1 MERQQ
6 NLNEIKHFHDSI
18 AGTYDAYKKQ
28 LEDVRTQ
35 LEEYIAQV
43 TQEIQDNIEERKK
56 NEAALI
62 EHMSAVLTN
71 LQEII
76 GCVIPELG
84 VHNFK

>member
-1 MERQQ
+1 MT
-6 NLNEIKHFHDSI
+6 K
-18 AGTYDAYKKQ
+18 
-28 LEDVRTQ
+28 
-35 LEEYIAQV
+35 
-43 TQEIQDNIEERKK
+43 EIQDNIEERKK

-62 EHMSAVLTN
+62 EHMSAVLKS